1 MIIKAI
7 KYSVLTL
14 CLVVLLVEVY
24 YRLTKQHQ
32 TYLESIGAPY
42 YSGYNVVLPSW
53 YRIRA
58 ANDSFVPANVDF
70 EYPFVTNSW
79 GIREHLIAPKTD
91 SVLRILITGDS
102 YTEGMG
108 APYDSTWPRLLEKRL
123 NKYGYK
129 VEVINA
135 GFAGSDIFYD
145 YVSYRDSFA
154 KLQPD
159 LVIASLSSSDYTDY
173 MLRGGLDRFHADG
186 TTHYRKSP
194 WYELLF
200 RFSRLFRAVL
210 FKYNNFPF
218 QGIFANE
225 QEIEQAYTNANIAL
239 DTTIQLYNAKAAQ
252 NGAGFIN
259 IIHIIPCEVKYSES
273 HLNKY
278 GLAKL
283 DSLANKL
290 NQSGVNSINV
300 CKPMAAAYADSL
312 PAYYHLIDG
321 HYNPRGYNVMA
332 QIIAD
337 TLVARGLVPTQYIT
351 KHK

>member
-1 MIIKAI
+1 M
-7 KYSVLTL
+7 KYTLIVL
-14 CLVVLLVEVY
+14 CSVVLLIEVY
-24 YRLTKQHQ
+24 YRLTKQHE
-32 TYLESIGAPY
+32 TYLESIGAGY
-42 YSGYNVVLPSW
+42 YSGYNAILPSW

-79 GIREHLIAPKTD
+79 GIRERPIEPKPDT
-91 SVLRILITGDS
+91 VLRILITGDS

-108 APYDSTWPRLLEKRL
+108 APYDSTWPRLLEKKL
-123 NKYGYK
+123 NAHGYK

-135 GFAGSDIFYD
+135 GFAGSDLFYD

-159 LVIASLSSSDYTDY
+159 LVIASLNSSDYTDY
-173 MLRGGLDRFHADG
+173 LLRGGLDRFHADG
-186 TTHYRKSP
+186 TTHYRKAP

-210 FKYNNFPF
+210 YKYNNFPF
-218 QGIFANE
+218 QGIFATEQQIE
-225 QEIEQAYTNANIAL
+225 QEYINANIAL
-239 DTTIQLYNAKAAQ
+239 DTTIALYKAKAAQ
-252 NGAGFIN
+252 NGAGFIS
-259 IIHIIPCEVKYSES
+259 IIHIIPSEIKNGEA
-273 HLNKY
+273 HLNQY

-283 DSLANKL
+283 DSLANTL
-290 NQSGVNSINV
+290 SNADVNSINI
-300 CKPMAAAYADSL
+300 CMPMAAAYGDKL
-312 PAYYHLIDG
+312 PVYYHLIDG
-321 HYNPRGYNVMA
+321 HYNARGYNIMA

-337 TLVARGLVPTQYIT
+337 TLLAKGLVPVQNTT